1 MLHKTFYTTCYT
13 TNVTQKMLYNL
24 LYNKCYTTCYTTN
37 VTQPVILTILG
48 HDGPKQN
55 TYLKFEIW
63 LIILI
68 NGENKPDPFLWIF
81 CHQFFLFK

>member
-1 MLHKTFYTTCYT
+1 
-13 TNVTQKMLYNL
+13 MLYNL
-24 LYNKCYTTCYTTN
+24 LYNKCYTTN
-37 VTQPVILTILG
+37 VIQPVILTILG
-48 HDGPKQN
+48 HDDPKQN

-68 NGENKPDPFLWIF
+68 NGENKPDSFLWIF